1 MVKKRQE
8 RFEVT
13 RGSGN
18 VFADLG
24 FANPEEELVKAH
36 LLMLVQQT
44 IKQRR
49 LSQKAA
55 AALMGVDQPK
65 VSALLRGRGANFS
78 SARLMRLLMGLGQDV
93 DVTVR
98 AAPRGRKRGR
108 LRVLDEVR
116 A

>member
-1 MVKKRQE
+1 MVKKHHE
-8 RFEVT
+8 RIEVT

-24 FANPEEELVKAH
+24 FADPEEELAKAH
-36 LLMLVQQT
+36 LMMLIQQA
-44 IKQRR
+44 IKRRR
-49 LSQKAA
+49 LTQTAA
-55 AALMGVDQPK
+55 AVLMGVDQPK
-65 VSALLRGRGANFS
+65 VQALLKGRGANFS
-78 SARLMRLLMGLGQDV
+78 SGRLMRLGQDV
-93 DVTVR
+93 GVTVR